1 MRKIAVVLLL
11 VVVASALSIG
21 QQKSSH
27 KIPRQRAAKIALS
40 QVRHGKIQ
48 SAELEKE
55 LGRLVWS
62 FDIASGDDIT
72 EVLVDAQ
79 SGEVVKVE
87 KESAS
92 SELAEQ
98 GMDRAEH
105 IALRRIPGEVA
116 TRDSTMQ
123 RGAKVYRFHIKTREG
138 ETVKVDVTPA
148 GKIIDIQTL
157 EEEDGEDPGE

>member
-27 KIPRQRAAKIALS
+27 RISRQRAAKIALS

-148 GKIIDIQTL
+148 GKIVDIQTL